1 MNLRFD
7 GFYFIIRLAKPS
19 QVSFGKNPEHKRTI
33 NSAEDIGA
41 PVQYE
46 FRVSD
51 AFLYFLFK
59 SYNIS

>member
-7 GFYFIIRLAKPS
+7 RVYFIIRLAKPS
-19 QVSFGKNPEHKRTI
+19 QVSFGKNLERKSSI
-33 NSAEDIGA
+33 NSAEDIGV

-51 AFLYFLFK
+51 ALLFV
-59 SYNIS
+59 